1 MKELNR
7 GDIIYVDLGQHM
19 HSCVQSGVRPCVVIG
34 IYPSSPVANV
44 CPLTSRMDKKGKPV
58 HVKVNKENVCGYIEK
73 PSLILIEQTVSIDR
87 RKIISK
93 IGHIPEDSEVMEL
106 VDEAI
111 VRQMLSE
118 RYKNKCRK

>member
-1 MKELNR
+1 M
-7 GDIIYVDLGQHM
+7 
-19 HSCVQSGVRPCVVIG
+19 
-34 IYPSSPVANV
+34 
-44 CPLTSRMDKKGKPV
+44 
-58 HVKVNKENVCGYIEK
+58 
-73 PSLILIEQTVSIDR
+73 ILIEQTVSIDR

>member
-1 MKELNR
+1 MYDHVLLLELIR
-7 GDIIYVDLGQHM
+7 V
-19 HSCVQSGVRPCVVIG
+19 
-34 IYPSSPVANV
+34 
-44 CPLTSRMDKKGKPV
+44 KKGKPV